1 MASGVSTEGVRA
13 LALMRWRLKAMAAAV
28 RGLCSPPPGVE
39 RSDQSSAQPD
49 LPPAAACGQSRLA
62 PLKAGARSNRR
73 AFSTDTDADLR
84 VPGCAA
90 YFAYADAAGNSDE
103 SAGNVP
109 STNPVG
115 AGATALPPARA
126 AAPRSRCSPTALPL
140 TPTPAPAA
148 RRWWRRR
155 ATPRRPAEWHVRVA
169 SSHARAR
176 ALHRTGV
183 SAGEAKHF
191 GQQRQLDVVVQQMDI
206 NHLQY
211 SARTRAWLRGAGV
224 GGGATM
230 PAMVRVRAAR
240 VLRHGRGAGSAVRR
254 GAARPAGQA
263 ASTAARAR
271 LSGTPC
277 PCAHACCPW
286 LPPARRA
293 LHFQGLDPWQGGGRG
308 ATAAR
313 AAARSLR
320 ASCCL
325 SFGAARRAWRGL
337 ALSPHPP
344 LPHRGSHVYQE
355 SS

>member
-140 TPTPAPAA
+140 TPTPTCRAA
-148 RRWWRRR
+148 VV
-155 ATPRRPAEWHVRVA
+155 AAASDTAQASRVA
-169 SSHARAR
+169 RPCRVIARAR
-176 ALHRTGV
+176 A
-183 SAGEAKHF
+183 
-191 GQQRQLDVVVQQMDI
+191 
-206 NHLQY
+206 
-211 SARTRAWLRGAGV
+211 
-224 GGGATM
+224 
-230 PAMVRVRAAR
+230 RAA
-240 VLRHGRGAGSAVRR
+240 
-254 GAARPAGQA
+254 
-263 ASTAARAR
+263 
-271 LSGTPC
+271 
-277 PCAHACCPW
+277 
-286 LPPARRA
+286 
-293 LHFQGLDPWQGGGRG
+293 
-308 ATAAR
+308 
-313 AAARSLR
+313 
-320 ASCCL
+320 
-325 SFGAARRAWRGL
+325 
-337 ALSPHPP
+337 
-344 LPHRGSHVYQE
+344 PHRCLRR
-355 SS
+355 

>member
-140 TPTPAPAA
+140 TPTPTRARPGACRAA
-148 RRWWRRR
+148 VV
-155 ATPRRPAEWHVRVA
+155 AAASDTAQASRVA
-169 SSHARAR
+169 RPCRVIARAR
-176 ALHRTGV
+176 A
-183 SAGEAKHF
+183 
-191 GQQRQLDVVVQQMDI
+191 
-206 NHLQY
+206 
-211 SARTRAWLRGAGV
+211 
-224 GGGATM
+224 
-230 PAMVRVRAAR
+230 RAA
-240 VLRHGRGAGSAVRR
+240 
-254 GAARPAGQA
+254 
-263 ASTAARAR
+263 
-271 LSGTPC
+271 
-277 PCAHACCPW
+277 
-286 LPPARRA
+286 
-293 LHFQGLDPWQGGGRG
+293 
-308 ATAAR
+308 
-313 AAARSLR
+313 
-320 ASCCL
+320 
-325 SFGAARRAWRGL
+325 
-337 ALSPHPP
+337 
-344 LPHRGSHVYQE
+344 PHRCLRR
-355 SS
+355 